1 MRLVFSRARV
11 ASPLRRTRVAHR
23 ADRQSDPHASIR
35 ASVETPS
42 CHGGIF
48 VVSTPSPPSAYLRS
62 LPVLVRAMPSRPN
75 LSAPLA
81 MDAVAAEH

>member
-1 MRLVFSRARV
+1 LFGLLCAWREVLI
-11 ASPLRRTRVAHR
+11 LRQHTFWHR
-23 ADRQSDPHASIR
+23 RSDPRAAVR
-35 ASVETPS
+35 ASVETPPY
-42 CHGGIF
+42 HDGIF